1 MIYTEKFK
9 IGLRNVGKD
18 NKIKNNSILE
28 ILENAGAFHSDRVN
42 EGLKDLQKEGIGWI
56 ILDWK
61 LEVINRPEYGQELT
75 VNTWSRGVTKAF
87 TYRDYEIFDNNNN
100 LCAIATSK
108 WALIN
113 IKERKIEKITEE
125 MINKY
130 KPEEKTVFSEP
141 KLDKLKRPTEFISNM
156 DYIVKR
162 RDIDV
167 NKHMHNLYYLDLAY
181 EAIPEDV
188 YEKRPFN
195 NVRINYK
202 KEIRLRR

>member
-1 MIYTEKFK
+1 MIYTEKVK

-18 NKIKNNSILE
+18 NTLKNNSILE
-28 ILENAGAFHSDRVN
+28 ILENVGAYHSDSVGY
-42 EGLKDLQKEGIGWI
+42 GLKNLQKKGIGWI
-56 ILDWK
+56 LLDWK
-61 LEVINRPEYGQELT
+61 LRVIERPKYGQELT
-75 VNTWSRGVTKAF
+75 VNTWSRGLTKAF
-87 TYRDYEIFDNNNN
+87 TYREYEIFDDNNK

-108 WALIN
+108 WTLIN

-130 KPEEKTVFSEP
+130 DPEEKIVFSEA
-141 KLDKLKRPTEFISNM
+141 KLDKLRPPTEFISKM

-181 EAIPEDV
+181 DAMPEEA
-188 YEKRPFN
+188 YNKRPFN
-195 NVRINYK
+195 NIRISYK
-202 KEIRLRR
+202 KEIMLRR